1 MRDDGDMDMQQQFSR
16 IYSANTW
23 DKRIRSGPGSA
34 AHLNRPYVDLLQKFI
49 REQNARSVVD
59 MGCGDWSFSRLI
71 DWSGVD
77 YLGVD
82 VVPALIEHLNRAYG
96 RPGVRF
102 VHGDLLTYDLPEA
115 DLAVSKDVLQHW
127 PNGAIL
133 TFLSRLHRFKYAIL
147 TNDHK
152 VVCRS
157 WRRLWRAEEIFSP
170 NSETEAGGYRPV
182 RLREAPFNLPA
193 TQLAVIKMYIP
204 EFPDPKRLPETE
216 HKEVLLWINPSRR

>member
-1 MRDDGDMDMQQQFSR
+1 MDMEQQFSG
-16 IYSANTW
+16 IYSGNAW
-23 DKRIRSGPGSA
+23 DKDIRSGPGSA
-34 AHLNRPYVDLLQKFI
+34 ADLNRPYVDLLQKFI
-49 REQNARSVVD
+49 RERNIRSVVD
-59 MGCGDWSFSRLI
+59 LGCGDWSFSKLI

-82 VVPALIEHLNRAYG
+82 VVPALIDHLNRMYG

-102 VHGDLLTYDLPEA
+102 MHGNLLTCDLPEA

-127 PNGAIL
+127 PNDAIQA
-133 TFLSRLHRFKYAIL
+133 FFGRLRRFKYAIL

-157 WRRLWRAEEIFSP
+157 WKRLWRAKEIFSP
-170 NSETEAGGYRPV
+170 NSDTPAGGYRPV

-193 TQLAVIKMYIP
+193 TQLSVIRMYIS
-204 EFPDPKRLPETE
+204 EFPDPKRPPETE
-216 HKEVLLWINPSRR
+216 HKEVLLWTNPSRA